1 MPSHFTTS
9 GLLNWRTGLPV
20 LTGQRVTLR
29 EPAPE
34 DVPAIASLLS
44 LSDASRFGLDAFAGE
59 PDARRLI
66 DTAVN
71 DRSAGTAFTYV
82 ITLSGPRTAVGLMQ
96 IRRLDATFEAAEM
109 ECTLALAS
117 RGTGVFVD
125 AARLAISFAFE
136 AAGVHRLEARVIVEN
151 GRGNGALRKLGAV
164 HEGVLRR
171 AIRRGTQYFDQAL
184 WALLKDDWNSHW
196 VPDAPSVH

>member
-9 GLLNWRTGLPV
+9 GLLNWRAGLPV
-20 LTGQRVTLR
+20 LAGQLVTLR

-44 LSDASRFGLDAFAGE
+44 LSDASRFGLDAFTGE
-59 PDARRLI
+59 LDARRLI
-66 DTAVN
+66 DKAVH

-82 ITLSGPRTAVGLMQ
+82 ITVTGARTAVGLMQ
-96 IRRLDATFEAAEM
+96 IRRLDATFEAGEM
-109 ECTLALAS
+109 ECTLAPSS
-117 RGTGVFVD
+117 RGTGAFVD

-164 HEGVLRR
+164 HEGILRR

-184 WALLKDDWNSHW
+184 WGLLKDDWHSQ
-196 VPDAPSVH
+196 SVADTPAVH

>member
-9 GLLNWRTGLPV
+9 GVLNWRSGLPV
-20 LTGQRVTLR
+20 LAGQLVTLR

-34 DVPAIASLLS
+34 DAPAIASLLS
-44 LSDASRFGLDAFAGE
+44 LPDASRFGLDAFAGE
-59 PDARRLI
+59 SDAARLI
-66 DTAVN
+66 DTVIRA
-71 DRSAGTAFTYV
+71 RAAGTAFTYLIV
-82 ITLSGPRTAVGLMQ
+82 SGAQTAVGLMQ
-96 IRRLDATFEAAEM
+96 MRRLDATFEAAEM
-109 ECTLALAS
+109 ECTVALAS

-136 AAGVHRLEARVIVEN
+136 TAGVHRLEARVIVEN
-151 GRGNGALRKLGAV
+151 GRANGALRKLGAV

-184 WALLKDDWNSHW
+184 WGLLKEDWHSHW
-196 VPDAPSVH
+196 VRDTPSVH